1 MDRPSTEVVIAAPY
15 IPSSSIARASSSS
28 AAGTCG
34 SGKDASAPN
43 RPGYSLE
50 SFAYSSLIKRALA
63 TAAA

>member
-1 MDRPSTEVVIAAPY
+1 MDRPSTEVVIEAPY